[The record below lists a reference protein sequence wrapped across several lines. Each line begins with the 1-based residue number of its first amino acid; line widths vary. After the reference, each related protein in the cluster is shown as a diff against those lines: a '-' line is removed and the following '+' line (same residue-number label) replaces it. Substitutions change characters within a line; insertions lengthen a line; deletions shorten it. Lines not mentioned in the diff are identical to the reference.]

1 MEAKRII
8 SNQLPDIIEFL
19 GDGSYYYNYD
29 IQVTTKE
36 ETDETTGTIVEVN
49 EYNFVQVRCFGTPDY
64 KTLVKTVIRAFIDE
78 SAEFELVN
86 TYNEGVISGEETD
99 NSKYL
104 DYLDT
109 RSAIKQKIKLDLKSL
124 GYLD

>member
-49 EYNFVQVRCFGTPDY
+49 EYNFAQVRCFGTPDY

-78 SAEFELVN
+78 SEEFDLVN

-99 NSKYL
+99 NSKYF

>member
-78 SAEFELVN
+78 SEEFDLVN
-86 TYNEGVISGEETD
+86 TYNEGVISGEEID
-99 NSKYL
+99 NSRYF

>member
-29 IQVTTKE
+29 IQVTTKG

-78 SAEFELVN
+78 GAEFELVN

-99 NSKYL
+99 NSKYF